1 MKKTLI
7 VLKFCLLL
15 LTLFV
20 SVSLNTVHVRAEN
33 EHVLPTDNELE
44 LADNAYYLKKGNFNP
59 NEKVVNVSN
68 WTEFVRAYKDNTVT
82 KIKLTTDITSQDIS
96 VDGVSTTIFG
106 DNADEYRKSS
116 LVIDGGYTDSITGE
130 TKQYGLTL
138 IGSKMLR
145 TSNAPTGFT
154 ETAADGS
161 TQNRSMFHL
170 KNLSI
175 AQPGTEN
182 AYSYGFI
189 GAPGVDT
196 TVAGENVNAP
206 YSKNWYFRFTNVN
219 TDIDDNT
226 TAYRGV
232 ARAIVGYQ
240 SEVTLAGRVELSV
253 TGETFYLGSLI
264 VEPKASFKGI
274 TEYSNYSVVWFVD
287 RIDPKTTAAN
297 GQLTIGKDS
306 FVYLKNITGG
316 TSYPGFYGD
325 YGDGIIDEG
334 ATLNIDMQGNAWRFD
349 TYNSTIRVKKDATVN
364 LISRGT
370 GSVLTFGGGPGPFAD
385 GYGAQ
390 VKDNSFIVEPG
401 ANFFAYGETAIN
413 RGTIETQGTST
424 NNSFVLDS
432 PKSFDI
438 RNSTNNTA
446 SNTGS
451 YRAVNMYN
459 SATVANGRNSN
470 TFEIMNSDVSLWKN
484 GAAGGSSNGDIDGLA
499 QESYVKVA
507 GFKMNSQNSNTYAS
521 SLSTPYPVATDA
533 NFTDTLG
540 KFNPIVTKR
549 ITGINTAPEVIW
561 SPVTDADKSLKVRV
575 YLGDRPTGYDENGNT
590 ILVPI
595 YATTGE
601 ASVYFTDTFGNKYGP
616 ILTDSNGYAKV
627 PAEFQ
632 NAGEQ
637 VTAHA
642 ERGPAEPNKW
652 VGDEESVTVIDV
664 TPPNPAE
671 IEEGTITNSTKQLKG
686 KNAEP
691 NSKFYISIN
700 GVRQN
705 FVGNVNEKGSWEYN
719 LPYYLE
725 KGDIVQIFLED
736 NASKI
741 TADIEKPA
749 TNSESGN
756 INPEN
761 DLSYRDA
768 VFKAATKYIVEDILP
783 DKPQL
788 VKTFESD
795 SSEGIQVGDTLT
807 YKINVKNNKESSF
820 NTIWKQVVVT
830 DVLPEGLLFDKATAN
845 MKINNLAIPET
856 DYSFDES
863 TRTLTI
869 PVGNLNSQESSVIS
883 FNTKLGSSSVGKVIT
898 NKAKATGNS
907 PREKDFVVGPED
919 DKNERATYSAEGE
932 VSTTEVYG
940 VIELVSAPKTINFG
954 TVSYDATVKRVDNGI
969 YDQDLIVNDTRA
981 RKSKW
986 TLGAKLISQMTNTD
1000 DESIKLVDS
1009 LQYVNGDKT
1018 VILSEDLQG
1027 IYQSADKP
1035 AEDETVINISDT
1047 WGSTKD
1053 SNGIKLVIDPTK
1065 SKITNGQY
1073 TGEIEWQLMEATP

>member
-1 MKKTLI
+1 MKRTLI
-7 VLKFCLLL
+7 VLKFCLLI
-15 LTLFV
+15 LTLFI
-20 SVSLNTVHVRAEN
+20 SVSLNTVHVSAEN
-33 EHVLPTDNELE
+33 EHILPTDSELE

-82 KIKLTTDITSQDIS
+82 KIKLTTDITSENIS

-106 DNADEYRKSS
+106 DNADEYRKNS

-130 TKQYGLTL
+130 TKQHGLTL

-175 AQPGTEN
+175 AQPGTEDG
-182 AYSYGFI
+182 YSYGFI

-240 SEVTLAGRVELSV
+240 SEVTLAGRIELSV

-306 FVYLKNITGG
+306 FVYLKNITTG

-325 YGDGIIDEG
+325 YGDGIIDER

-349 TYNSTIRVKKDATVN
+349 TNDSTVQVKKDAVVN

-370 GSVLTFGGGPGPFAD
+370 GPVLTFGGGPGPFAD
-385 GYGAQ
+385 GYSAQ
-390 VKDNSFIVEPG
+390 VKNNLFIVEPD
-401 ANFFAYGETAIN
+401 ASFFAYGKTTMN
-413 RGTIETQGTST
+413 LGTIQVQPTST
-424 NNSFVLDS
+424 NNAFVLDS
-432 PKSFDI
+432 PKSYDI
-438 RNSTNNTA
+438 RNA
-446 SNTGS
+446 SNNIASNAES
-451 YRAVNMYN
+451 YRAVNLYVTL
-459 SATVANGRNSN
+459 SEIAGRYSN
-470 TFEIMNSDVSLWKN
+470 RFEINNSDISLWRN
-484 GAAGGSSNGDIDGLA
+484 GMIGDGNKDIDGPP
-499 QESYVKVA
+499 QESYVKVM
-507 GFKMNSQNSNTYAS
+507 GFKMNSQYANTYPSNYPILTDSIFS
-521 SLSTPYPVATDA
+521 S
-533 NFTDTLG
+533 TLG
-540 KFNPIVTKR
+540 KMDPIVVKR
-549 ITGINTAPEVIW
+549 ISGTNTKPEVVW
-561 SPVTDADKSLKVRV
+561 VPMTDADKKMKVRV
-575 YLGDRPTGYDENGNT
+575 LLGERPTGYDEEGNA
-590 ILVPI
+590 IMIPVF
-595 YATTGE
+595 ASEGE
-601 ASVYFTDTFGNKYGP
+601 ASVYFTDTFGNDYGP
-616 ILTDSNGYAKV
+616 ILTDNEGYATV
-627 PAEFQ
+627 SINEFQ

-652 VGDEESVTVIDV
+652 VGDEKSTTVIDV
-664 TPPNPAE
+664 TPPEPAE
-671 IEEGTITNSTKQLKG
+671 IEDGTITNSTKQLKG
-686 KNAEP
+686 KGAEP
-691 NSKFYISIN
+691 NSKIHVMIN
-700 GVRQN
+700 NEPQDII
-705 FVGNVNEKGSWEYN
+705 GNVHESGSWEYN

-741 TADIEKPA
+741 TADIDPPPPY

-756 INPEN
+756 VNPVE
-761 DLSYRDA
+761 DLNYRDA
-768 VFKAATKYIVEDILP
+768 VFKAGARYIVEDVLP

-830 DVLPEGLLFDKATAN
+830 DVLPEGLLFDKATAD
-845 MKINNLAIPET
+845 MKINNLVIPET

-869 PVGNLNSQESSVIS
+869 TVGNLKSQESSVIS

-1018 VILSEDLQG
+1018 IILSEDLQG